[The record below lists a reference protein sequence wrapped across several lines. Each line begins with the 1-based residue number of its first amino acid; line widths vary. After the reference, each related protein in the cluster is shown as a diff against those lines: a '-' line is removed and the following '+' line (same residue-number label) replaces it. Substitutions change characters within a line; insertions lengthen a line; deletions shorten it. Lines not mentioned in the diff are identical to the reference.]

1 MVVSQVAL
9 LDFTSELLRFLLAF
23 VFLMSGA
30 SKLPRRDE
38 FESVVRA
45 YGILPEWAVPPVASL
60 IPKVE
65 TAGGLL
71 LLTGLLVPWASLAM
85 GLLMLAF
92 AAALAVN
99 LSRRRRV
106 DCGCFNLAVRRQ
118 IRWIDPIRNIAL
130 ALASGMVSVAPIATL
145 SVDHLFLETT
155 ETLPAELS
163 LAAFIA
169 AQSIFIGA
177 AVLFAAQ
184 NVRRASVRFLQMR
197 GGTA

>member
-1 MVVSQVAL
+1 VAL
-9 LDFTSELLRFLLAF
+9 FDFTSELLRFLLAS
-23 VFLMSGA
+23 VFLMSGV
-30 SKLPRRDE
+30 SKLPLRDE

-85 GLLMLAF
+85 GLLVLAF